1 LSGNMSAGVTTINP
15 KPFLASLTGKAVV
28 VKLKWGM
35 EYKGFLVSV
44 DSYMNLQLANAEEFI
59 DGCQTGH
66 LGEML
71 IRCNNVLR
79 VKMPTD
85 KKAAVKKPVKKGDSA
100 TKAKR
105 VPAVPET
112 ALKGKKAAI
121 EARAKRLRL
130 SVLRRR
136 KERQKRMAHG
146 KSELQKA
153 RQAKKHSNFYVPA
166 EAKVAFV
173 VRIRGINGLHPKPR
187 KILQLFRMRQINN
200 GVFLKLN
207 KATINMLRI
216 IEPYIMWGYPDLK
229 SVRSL
234 LYKRGFGRVN
244 GQRVPLT
251 DNKIVEKA
259 LGRKGVTCIED
270 MIHQIYTCGPRF
282 KAVTNFLWA
291 FKLKTPRGGF
301 RKKANHFVEGGDF
314 GNREFYINRMLRRMV

>member
-1 LSGNMSAGVTTINP
+1 
-15 KPFLASLTGKAVV
+15 
-28 VKLKWGM
+28 
-35 EYKGFLVSV
+35 
-44 DSYMNLQLANAEEFI
+44 
-59 DGCQTGH
+59 
-66 LGEML
+66 
-71 IRCNNVLR
+71 
-79 VKMPTD
+79 KMPTD

-136 KERQKRMAHG
+136 KERQKRMAVFKKAEKYQLQYESMA

-207 KATINMLRI
+207 KATSTCCASSSPTSCGATRT
-216 IEPYIMWGYPDLK
+216 
-229 SVRSL
+229 SSL
-234 LYKRGFGRVN
+234 SG
-244 GQRVPLT
+244 PCST
-251 DNKIVEKA
+251 SAA
-259 LGRKGVTCIED
+259 LGAST
-270 MIHQIYTCGPRF
+270 
-282 KAVTNFLWA
+282 AS
-291 FKLKTPRGGF
+291 
-301 RKKANHFVEGGDF
+301 
-314 GNREFYINRMLRRMV
+314 EFP